1 MPLSVK
7 VPPDI
12 EKRVRRQAA
21 DQGLDP
27 QGLVVETLRRLF
39 PARRSV
45 KTNVLDAVE
54 TKLFKRI
61 NTALP
66 TETRRRYDELVK
78 KCRSNRISKADHAEL
93 LRLTDVVEVAH
104 ADRIAAVVELSQ
116 YRGVD
121 FDQLLDELGLR
132 TPCLDFERG
141 EK

>member
-1 MPLSVK
+1 MTFSVN

-21 DQGLDP
+21 DRGLDP
-27 QGLVVETLRRLF
+27 QGLVVETLRRQF

-54 TKLFKRI
+54 TKLFERI

-66 TETRRRYDELVK
+66 TETRRRYDDLVK

-93 LRLTDVVEVAH
+93 LRLTDVIEVAH
-104 ADRIAAVVELSQ
+104 ADRIAAVVELAQ

-132 TPCLDFERG
+132 TPRHV
-141 EK
+141 

>member
-7 VPPDI
+7 LPPDI
-12 EKRVRRQAA
+12 EKQVRRQAA

-27 QGLVVETLRRLF
+27 QSLVVETLRRHF

-54 TKLFKRI
+54 TKLFERI

-78 KCRSNRISKADHAEL
+78 KCRRNRISKADHAEL
-93 LRLTDVVEVAH
+93 LRLTDVVEISH
-104 ADRIAAVVELSQ
+104 AARLAAVVELAK

-121 FDQLLDELGLR
+121 FDELLDEVGLR
-132 TPCLDFERG
+132 TPVMP
-141 EK
+141 K

>member
-12 EKRVRRQAA
+12 EKRARRQAA
-21 DQGLDP
+21 DRGLDP
-27 QGLVVETLRRLF
+27 QGLVVETLRRQF

-54 TKLFKRI
+54 TKLFERI

-93 LRLTDVVEVAH
+93 LRLTDVVEISH
-104 ADRIAAVVELSQ
+104 AARLAAVVELAK

-121 FDQLLDELGLR
+121 FDELLDELGLR
-132 TPCLDFERG
+132 TPVMA
-141 EK
+141 K